1 MRKVRASQSRVAVN
15 GSRRRLQG
23 ECNRNIPHCF
33 YSVRVERRGKSSPG
47 CGRSHCHVN
56 PIRSNTVTAEGGR
69 RPVAPFGARAN
80 GLCGLNR
87 RATGGL
93 DRLSSQQ
100 NPAYQPTHDKREEPF
115 GSSLL
120 YFPPFSPRAFAGRQ
134 SLHPPCGRSA
144 PRPGL
149 LSRVEKVGK
158 DTPGTSWFLDLRHKG
173 ADPLGFPRLLP

>member
-1 MRKVRASQSRVAVN
+1 MQQRDTA
-15 GSRRRLQG
+15 G
-23 ECNRNIPHCF
+23 EFSP
-33 YSVRVERRGKSSPG
+33 VRVERRGKSSPG

-56 PIRSNTVTAEGGR
+56 PIRSNTVTAEGER

-87 RATGGL
+87 RVTGGL

-120 YFPPFSPRAFAGRQ
+120 YFPPFSPRGFCLKPCEGLRPSA
-134 SLHPPCGRSA
+134 HPNARRGCAPSSALLPMSGRSA
-144 PRPGL
+144 RAWPCHARRPGGFCGTGSPCTHL
-149 LSRVEKVGK
+149 QALRPA
-158 DTPGTSWFLDLRHKG
+158 PG
-173 ADPLGFPRLLP
+173 